1 MGVLLRLF
9 QVIPISWNFKYI
21 LHAHSH
27 TALLGWI
34 YIGITSLIYHIFISK
49 TSTSKLYK
57 RIFRFTNI
65 CVIGM
70 LFTFP
75 FQGYA
80 VFSIIFSTLFLFAS
94 YWFVWFALKH
104 VEPIFKKRFSWKLI
118 KSALWYL
125 AISSIGP
132 WAIGGV
138 MATLGPTSVWYKSS
152 IYFYLH
158 FQYNAWF
165 IFALLGFL
173 FYVFEE
179 KNFVFDPRKLKL
191 IYTTLHIGVILSL
204 FLSVLWTK
212 PPAILYFLG
221 GIGAIFQIISFLAL
235 YVSIKNHFHTIKT
248 EIGKNIFF
256 LIQMSG
262 VLTCIKLIMQL
273 LSTLPYFSMLSFV
286 FNDFIIGYLHL
297 VLLGIVTSS
306 LIVFLYYF
314 KLLRIPKTFLVLFLI
329 AFFSTEILIF
339 YKAIAFWLGLPF
351 FNSYYLM
358 LALLSCLFPIAI
370 AILFFENIR
379 GFSLKD
385 SLIHAGT
392 KFISFYRP

>member
-1 MGVLLRLF
+1 MGVILRLF
-9 QVIPISWNFKYI
+9 QVVPITWNFKYI

-34 YIGITSLIYHIFISK
+34 YIGIISLIYHIFISK
-49 TSTSKLYK
+49 TNTAKLYK
-57 RIFRFTNI
+57 RIFVFTNI
-65 CVIGM
+65 CVLGM
-70 LFTFP
+70 LFSFP

-104 VEPIFKKRFSWKLI
+104 VEPSFKKRFSWKLI

-132 WAIGGV
+132 WTIGGV
-138 MATLGPTSVWYKSS
+138 MATLGPTSIWYKTS

-173 FYVFEE
+173 FYVFEQ

-191 IYTTLHIGVILSL
+191 IHTFLHLGVILSL

-212 PPAILYFLG
+212 PPGIYYLLG
-221 GIGAIFQIISFLAL
+221 GIGAIFQIVSFWILYSISKNYFQA
-235 YVSIKNHFHTIKT
+235 IKS
-248 EIGKNIFF
+248 EIGNRIFF
-256 LIQMSG
+256 LIKMSG
-262 VLTCIKLIMQL
+262 VLMCIKLIMQL
-273 LSTLPYFSMLSFV
+273 LSALPYFAMISFV
-286 FNDFIIGYLHL
+286 FKDFVIGYLHL

-306 LIVFLYYF
+306 LIVFLHYF
-314 KLLRIPKTFLVLFLI
+314 KFLRIPKTFLILFLI

-351 FNSYYLM
+351 FNSYYLL

-379 GFSLKD
+379 GFSLKAF
-385 SLIHAGT
+385 LIASGT
-392 KFISFYRP
+392 QFISFYRP

>member
-1 MGVLLRLF
+1 MGVILRLF
-9 QVIPISWNFKYI
+9 QVVPITWNFKYI

-34 YIGITSLIYHIFISK
+34 YIGIISLIYHIFISK
-49 TSTSKLYK
+49 TNKAKLYK
-57 RIFRFTNI
+57 RIFVFTNI
-65 CVIGM
+65 CVLGM
-70 LFTFP
+70 LFSFP

-104 VEPIFKKRFSWKLI
+104 VEPSFKTRFSWKLI

-125 AISSIGP
+125 ALSSIGP

-138 MATLGPTSVWYKSS
+138 MATLGPTSIWYKTS

-173 FYVFEE
+173 FYVFEQ
-179 KNFVFDPRKLKL
+179 KKFVFEARKLKL
-191 IYTTLHIGVILSL
+191 IHTFLHLGVILSL

-212 PPAILYFLG
+212 PPGIYYLLG
-221 GIGAIFQIISFLAL
+221 GIGAVFQILSFWIIYSIS
-235 YVSIKNHFHTIKT
+235 KNHFHAIKS
-248 EIGKNIFF
+248 EIGNRIFF
-256 LIQMSG
+256 LIKMSG
-262 VLTCIKLIMQL
+262 VLMSIKLIMQL
-273 LSTLPYFSMLSFV
+273 LSAIPYFAMISFV
-286 FNDFIIGYLHL
+286 FKDFVIGYLHL

-306 LIVFLYYF
+306 LIVFLNYF
-314 KLLRIPKTFLVLFLI
+314 KFLRIPKTFLILFLL

-351 FNSYYLM
+351 FTSYYLL

-370 AILFFENIR
+370 AMLFIENIR
-379 GFSLKD
+379 GFSLKAF
-385 SLIHAGT
+385 LIAQGT
-392 KFISFYRP
+392 QFISFYRP

>member
-1 MGVLLRLF
+1 MGLVLRLF
-9 QVIPISWNFKYI
+9 QVVPIRWNFKYI

-34 YIGITSLIYHIFISK
+34 YIGIISLIYYIFISK
-49 TSTSKLYK
+49 VNTAKLYK
-57 RIFRFTNI
+57 KIFVFTNI
-65 CVIGM
+65 CVLGM
-70 LFTFP
+70 LFSFP

-94 YWFVWFALKH
+94 YFFVWFALKH
-104 VEPIFKKRFSWKLI
+104 VEPRFKKRFSWKLVR
-118 KSALWYL
+118 SSLWYL

-138 MATLGPTSVWYKSS
+138 MATLGPTSLWYKSS

-173 FYVFEE
+173 FYIFEQ
-179 KNFVFDPRKLKL
+179 KNFIFDPRKLKL
-191 IYTTLHIGVILSL
+191 IHTFLHLGVILSL

-212 PPAILYFLG
+212 PPGIYYLLGGLGAVFQILSFWILY
-221 GIGAIFQIISFLAL
+221 
-235 YVSIKNHFHTIKT
+235 SITKNHFQAIKS
-248 EIGKNIFF
+248 EVGNRIFF
-256 LIQMSG
+256 LIKMSG
-262 VLTCIKLIMQL
+262 VLICIKLIMQL
-273 LSTLPYFSMLSFV
+273 LSAVPYFAMISFV
-286 FNDFIIGYLHL
+286 FKDFVIGYLHL

-314 KLLRIPKTFLVLFLI
+314 KFLRIPKTFLILFLV
-329 AFFSTEILIF
+329 AFFSTETLIF

-351 FNSYYLM
+351 FNSYYLL
-358 LALLSCLFPIAI
+358 LALLSSLFPIAI
-370 AILFFENIR
+370 GILFFENIR
-379 GFSLKD
+379 GFSLRD
-385 SLIHAGT
+385 FLIASGT
-392 KFISFYRP
+392 QFISFYRP